1 MKFFPDLQTFLD
13 VGPISI
19 KWYAM
24 LILMGAYL
32 AYYLSY
38 RNLKKMGYKS
48 NLTDDLFFGALLS
61 GVIGARLWF
70 VLFFDLNYYL
80 TRPLEIFMT
89 WQGGLAIQGGLFGG
103 VLFGLWFVKRKKI
116 NFMRIADAIVPNIL
130 VAQAIGRWGNFL
142 NQEAYGRVVQES
154 FYTGWPQLI
163 KDQMF
168 IAGQFREPTFFYESV
183 LNIVGFLLIVLVLKK
198 FSKPK
203 RGDMV
208 YAYLMWYGLIRFFI
222 EGLRADSLMFMG
234 LRSAQLVSV
243 AFIIVGVLGTL
254 GLFRKILKKEK
265 PIILF
270 DFDGTLMDTEPAIID
285 SFKQVFNK
293 YAPDMIIT
301 REMELSF
308 LGPTLWE
315 TFGKYLPN
323 ESADQLVEEYRA
335 INFEMHK
342 THVKP
347 IEGAKELLTDLKEK
361 GYVLGIVSSKLTD
374 AIDLG
379 LNLFDMKDYFD
390 VIIGLEQVKKHKPD
404 PEGLFEA
411 CKKLGKGHDSV
422 IYVGDT
428 TGDIKAGINAGM
440 FTIAFAVDQERRELL
455 EKMKPTRLIS
465 SLSEISEVLKEDVE
479 WTYSTM

>member
-13 VGPISI
+13 IGPISI
-19 KWYAM
+19 KWYAV

-38 RNLKKMGYKS
+38 RNLKKLGYKS
-48 NLTDDLFFGALLS
+48 DLTDDLFFGALLS

-70 VLFFDLNYYL
+70 VLFFDLNYYI
-80 TRPLEIFMT
+80 TRPLEILMT

-103 VLFGLWFVKRKKI
+103 VLFGLWFVKRHKI
-116 NFMRIADAIVPNIL
+116 DFMRVADAIVPNIL

-154 FYTGWPQLI
+154 FYSGWPQLI

-168 IAGQFREPTFFYESV
+168 IAGQFREPTFLYESV

-208 YAYLMWYGLIRFFI
+208 YAYLMWYGVTRFFI

-234 LRSAQLVSV
+234 LRSAQLVSI
-243 AFIIVGVLGTL
+243 AFIVVGVLGTL
-254 GLFRKILKKEK
+254 GLFRKLIKREK

-270 DFDGTLMDTEPAIID
+270 DFDGTLMDTEPAIIE
-285 SFKQVFNK
+285 SFKQVFTK

-323 ESADQLVEEYRA
+323 ESADKLVEEYRV
-335 INFEMHK
+335 INFAMHT

-347 IEGAKELLTDLKEK
+347 IEGAIELLSGLKDQ
-361 GYVLGIVSSKLTD
+361 GYQMGIVSSKLTD

-379 LNLFDMKDYFD
+379 LNLFEMKEYFD

-404 PEGLFEA
+404 PEGLLEA
-411 CKKLGKGHDSV
+411 CKKLGKGHDSA
-422 IYVGDT
+422 IYIGDT
-428 TGDIKAGINAGM
+428 PGDVLAGINAGM
-440 FTIAFAVDQERRELL
+440 FTIAFAADKERKEML

-465 SLSEISEVLKEDVE
+465 SLSEINEVLKEDVE
-479 WTYSTM
+479 WTYSTT

>member
-48 NLTDDLFFGALLS
+48 DLTDDLFFGALLS

-116 NFMRIADAIVPNIL
+116 NFMRFADAIVPNIL

-154 FYTGWPQLI
+154 FYNGWPQLI
-163 KDQMF
+163 KEQMF
-168 IAGQFREPTFFYESV
+168 IAGQFREPTFLYESV
-183 LNIVGFLLIVLVLKK
+183 LNIVGFLLIVFVLKK

-203 RGDMV
+203 RGDLV

-222 EGLRADSLMFMG
+222 EGLRADSLMFLG

-243 AFIIVGVLGTL
+243 AFIIVGILGTL
-254 GLFRKILKKEK
+254 GLFRKLLKKEQ

-270 DFDGTLMDTEPAIID
+270 DFDGTLMDTEPAIIE

-315 TFGKYLPN
+315 TFGNYLPN
-323 ESADQLVEEYRA
+323 ESADQLVEEYRT
-335 INFEMHK
+335 INFAMHK

-347 IEGAKELLTDLKEK
+347 IEGAKELLADLKEK

-379 LNLFDMKDYFD
+379 LNLFEMKDYFD

-440 FTIAFAVDQERRELL
+440 FTIAFAADQERKELL

>member
-13 VGPISI
+13 IGPISI
-19 KWYAM
+19 KWYAV
-24 LILMGAYL
+24 LILVGAYL

-48 NLTDDLFFGALLS
+48 DLTDDLFFGALLC

-70 VLFFDLNYYL
+70 VVFFDLNYYL
-80 TRPLEIFMT
+80 ARPLEIFMT

-116 NFMRIADAIVPNIL
+116 DFIRVADAIVPNIL

-154 FYTGWPQLI
+154 FYSGWPQLI

-168 IAGQFREPTFFYESV
+168 IAGQFREPTFLYESV
-183 LNIVGFLLIVLVLKK
+183 LNIVGFLLITFVLKK

-203 RGDMV
+203 RGDMI
-208 YAYLMWYGLIRFFI
+208 YAYLMWYGVIRFFI

-234 LRSAQLVSV
+234 LRSAQLVSI
-243 AFIIVGVLGTL
+243 AFILVGVLGTL
-254 GLFRKILKKEK
+254 GLFRKLMKREK

-270 DFDGTLMDTEPAIID
+270 DFDGTLMDTEPAIIE

-315 TFGKYLPN
+315 TFEKYLPN
-323 ESADQLVEEYRA
+323 ESADKLVEDYRT

-342 THVKP
+342 THVNP
-347 IEGAKELLTDLKEK
+347 IDGAKELLSELKEN
-361 GYVLGIVSSKLTD
+361 GYQLGIVSSKLTD

-379 LNLFDMKDYFD
+379 LNMFDMKDYFE

-428 TGDIKAGINAGM
+428 TGDVLAGINAGM
-440 FTIAFAVDQERRELL
+440 FTIAFATDQERKQLL

-465 SLSEISEVLKEDVE
+465 SLSEINDVLKEDVE